1 MIEIDLLGGFRAR
14 WDGTE
19 IRRLPRRAVG
29 DLWIYLLVHHDVPL
43 LVPQLAAAFWPDV
56 PDDKARGNLRR
67 HLYFLTSAL
76 PAEDPAAPWLLRD
89 RQIVQWNPAA
99 PFTLD
104 LVRFEN
110 ALRRGRHAA
119 DDDPH
124 AAIGH
129 LESACLLY
137 RGDLVPEDGA
147 AWLAPHRDRMRA
159 QWVHGLELL
168 ARLQA
173 STGDLTGAA
182 NVAETLC
189 SAAPRSATAHALTM
203 WVHAA
208 AGRPDRALASW
219 EGFRARQE
227 ADGVPGTNDE
237 VADLAA
243 AIRESSDLSPW
254 HPARR
259 LQRPLG
265 LPAAPGTPGDA
276 RPAGNV
282 PLPADA
288 FIGRGP
294 EIADI
299 TRLLSVSRLVT
310 LVGLGGAG
318 KSRLAVETARRVGD
332 QYRDGVWWVDMAA
345 IADPELA
352 DRTIGMALGVQPA
365 PGRSPRDAIAN
376 RLRERE
382 ALIILDNCEH
392 LVAACA
398 DAAAWLVQASDRVA
412 VLSTS
417 RERLGAMGEVVW
429 PVPALAVPGEEM
441 AVPETLLEHDA
452 VRLFVARVREAWPE
466 FQPTPERLR
475 AAARIVRMV
484 EGIPLAIELAA
495 ARVGVLDVGDIA
507 DRLDRGLSIL
517 TRTGHAHAERHRSL
531 DAAIAWGHDLLS
543 EAERMVLR
551 RVAVFVGGFT
561 LPAAQSVC
569 GDRLDPR
576 LPHIPG
582 HIDIDEVVGR
592 LVDKSFLT
600 DGTARGQGRRYRL
613 PEVVRVFAVARL
625 AEADETATVRR
636 AHAEHFVAWVEEVAP
651 HLTQADA
658 DAWMDR
664 LDREHGNLRAVAA
677 WVAEAEAWG
686 SGIRLA
692 SAIWRFWHIRGHV
705 GPERVWLEAVL
716 DHTPPRVPDVTL
728 ARASHGAGILAYD
741 QGDHATARRQWER
754 SLDAWKRVG
763 NREMMALMLSNLGIA
778 AMVQGH
784 FSEAE
789 DLAQQALAIRLTLE
803 KSNAVALAY
812 GLLADIATRKG
823 DHATAYSRQLESH
836 AILEAVDASDVRM
849 FNVLRGLGRVALAL
863 GNYADSE
870 RFIAQWLERSR
881 ASRNKRETAASL
893 SLLGMLHSETGRFDE
908 ATGCFREAVAIL
920 RDIDSPD
927 ELARVFHNMGELAR
941 VQGHTVMARTYIAR
955 SLDMKEALGDA
966 WNIMFSRVALAEI
979 AADGEDPAAARD
991 AVVAALEAARG
1002 FGARSLVARALRI
1015 VARVKIAGGELGDAA
1030 AALRECV
1037 LESRAMGERR
1047 SVAAAMTVA
1056 ATLAAAR
1063 GDHLSAER
1071 FAAAA
1076 AGMRAALGAA
1086 ATAAEASAEAE
1097 VGATAAPQAGRVPEA
1112 PVPGADAADP
1122 WAAADDALDWL

>member
-29 DLWIYLLVHHDVPL
+29 DMWVYLLVHHDVPL

-67 HLYFLTSAL
+67 HLYFLTSTL

-89 RQIVQWNPAA
+89 RQVVQWNPAA

-119 DDDPH
+119 DDDHH
-124 AAIGH
+124 AAIEH
-129 LESACLLY
+129 LESARWLY
-137 RGDLVPEDGA
+137 RGDLVPEGEA

-168 ARLQA
+168 ARLKA

-182 NVAETLC
+182 DVAETLC

-208 AGRPDRALASW
+208 AGRPDRALALW
-219 EGFRARQE
+219 EGIRAGQE
-227 ADGVPGTNDE
+227 ADGVPGPSDE
-237 VADLAA
+237 IAALAA
-243 AIRESSDLSPW
+243 AIRDSGDLSPW

-259 LQRPLG
+259 LQQPFG
-265 LPAAPGTPGDA
+265 LSAAPGAPGDA

-318 KSRLAVETARRVGD
+318 KSRLAVETARRVAD

-345 IADPELA
+345 IADPALA
-352 DRTIGMALGVQPA
+352 DRTIGLALGVQPG

-392 LVAACA
+392 LVEACA
-398 DAAAWLVQASDRVA
+398 DAAAWLVQASDGVA

-417 RERLGAMGEVVW
+417 RERLGAMGEVAW
-429 PVPALAVPGEEM
+429 PVPALSVPGEEM

-466 FQPTPERLR
+466 FQATPERLR

-507 DRLDRGLSIL
+507 GRLDRGLSIL
-517 TRTGHAHAERHRSL
+517 ARTGYAHAERHRSL
-531 DAAIAWGHDLLS
+531 DTAIAWGHDLLS

-561 LPAAQSVC
+561 PPAAQSVC
-569 GDRLDPR
+569 VDRLDPR

-582 HIDIDEVVGR
+582 HIDIDEIVDR
-592 LVDKSFLT
+592 LADKSFLT

-613 PEVVRVFAVARL
+613 PEVVRVFSLARL
-625 AEADETATVRR
+625 AEADETAAVRR
-636 AHAEHFVAWVEEVAP
+636 AHAEHFVAWVEDVAP
-651 HLTQADA
+651 HLMQADA

-677 WVAEAEAWG
+677 WVTETETWG

-705 GPERVWLEAVL
+705 GPERVWLDRVL
-716 DHTPPRVPDVTL
+716 DVHHGDAPVERL
-728 ARASHGAGILAYD
+728 ARAYHGAGILAYD
-741 QGDHATARRQWER
+741 QGDHAAAGRHWRM
-754 SLDAWKRVG
+754 SLDRWNQLG
-763 NREMMALMLSNLGIA
+763 SREMAAPLLFNLGLL
-778 AMVQGH
+778 AMVQGR
-784 FSEAE
+784 FGEAE
-789 DLAQQALAIRLTLE
+789 GFAEQALAIRLDDD
-803 KSNAVALAY
+803 KPDAVALVY
-812 GLLADIATRKG
+812 GLLADIATRQG
-823 DHATAYSRQLESH
+823 DHATAYARLRESY
-836 AILEAVDASDVRM
+836 AILEAADASDVRM

-870 RFIAQWLERSR
+870 RYMTEWLERGR

-893 SLLGMLHSETGRFDE
+893 SLLGMLHSETGRFGE
-908 ATGCFREAVAIL
+908 AAGCFREAVAIL

-941 VQGHTVMARTYIAR
+941 VQGQTAMARTYIAR

-1002 FGARSLVARALRI
+1002 FGARSL
-1015 VARVKIAGGELGDAA
+1015 
-1030 AALRECV
+1030 
-1037 LESRAMGERR
+1037 
-1047 SVAAAMTVA
+1047 
-1056 ATLAAAR
+1056 
-1063 GDHLSAER
+1063 
-1071 FAAAA
+1071 
-1076 AGMRAALGAA
+1076 
-1086 ATAAEASAEAE
+1086 
-1097 VGATAAPQAGRVPEA
+1097 
-1112 PVPGADAADP
+1112 
-1122 WAAADDALDWL
+1122 